1 MQIAQLKRREFIT
14 LLGGAV
20 AAWPV
25 VAHAQ
30 QPGMPVIGFL
40 DAGSAADRTHAVAAF
55 RQGLAEADFVENRNV
70 AFEFRWAEGQFDRLP
85 GLAAD
90 LADRKVAIIAAF
102 GNNAA
107 RAAKVATKTIPVAF
121 ASSSD
126 PVTVGLVTSL
136 TRPGANV
143 TGVSIL
149 NQELESTRLERLV
162 QVVPHATTIA
172 FLVNPKSLT
181 ADPKLREME
190 NTARMFNRRLQVLNA
205 RSESEFESIFAA
217 VEQQQIGAMVVTSD
231 TMFSNE
237 SATLGRVSARHT
249 VPTMGAYRDFTRAG
263 GLMSYGSD
271 LGDAYRRVGLCAA
284 RILNGEVPSDLPVT
298 QSTKVEFVLNLRT
311 ANALGLKIPPPLLA
325 IADEV
330 IE

>member
-1 MQIAQLKRREFIT
+1 MQIDQLKRREFIT

-107 RAAKVATKTIPVAF
+107 RAAKAATKTIPVAF

-143 TGVSIL
+143 TSIL
-149 NQELESTRLERLV
+149 NQELESTQLERLV

-190 NTARMFNRRLQVLNA
+190 NTARMFNRYLQALNA

-249 VPTMGAYRDFTRAG
+249 VLTMGSIAISHGRRLDGPRDRGPRARRSSIG
-263 GLMSYGSD
+263 GRSQ
-271 LGDAYRRVGLCAA
+271 
-284 RILNGEVPSDLPVT
+284 N
-298 QSTKVEFVLNLRT
+298 
-311 ANALGLKIPPPLLA
+311 
-325 IADEV
+325 
-330 IE
+330 

>member
-1 MQIAQLKRREFIT
+1 MQIDQLKRREFIT

-40 DAGSAADRTHAVAAF
+40 DAGSAADRTHAMAAF
-55 RQGLAEADFVENRNV
+55 RQGLAEADFAVNRN
-70 AFEFRWAEGQFDRLP
+70 
-85 GLAAD
+85 
-90 LADRKVAIIAAF
+90 VAIIAAF

-162 QVVPHATTIA
+162 QVVPHATTPSKGIGEGVA
-172 FLVNPKSLT
+172 TL
-181 ADPKLREME
+181 
-190 NTARMFNRRLQVLNA
+190 LQVY
-205 RSESEFESIFAA
+205 RSPSFMKTR
-217 VEQQQIGAMVVTSD
+217 QIG
-231 TMFSNE
+231 
-237 SATLGRVSARHT
+237 RR
-249 VPTMGAYRDFTRAG
+249 RA
-263 GLMSYGSD
+263 
-271 LGDAYRRVGLCAA
+271 
-284 RILNGEVPSDLPVT
+284 
-298 QSTKVEFVLNLRT
+298 
-311 ANALGLKIPPPLLA
+311 PPW
-325 IADEV
+325 
-330 IE
+330 

>member
-1 MQIAQLKRREFIT
+1 MSSGSSRCTGPNRSCCASRNASRTIE
-14 LLGGAV
+14 GMV
-20 AAWPV
+20 AALTICRAILVSGAMVETMSTTWNSACLWLKIPFWPV
-25 VAHAQ
+25 IITI
-30 QPGMPVIGFL
+30 GMAPS
-40 DAGSAADRTHAVAAF
+40 SAKAAPVAAF

-70 AFEFRWAEGQFDRLP
+70 AFEFRWAEGQFERLP

-190 NTARMFNRRLQVLNA
+190 NTARMFNPRLQVLNA
-205 RSESEFESIFAA
+205 RSESEFESIFAT

-237 SATLGRVSARHT
+237 SA
-249 VPTMGAYRDFTRAG
+249 
-263 GLMSYGSD
+263 
-271 LGDAYRRVGLCAA
+271 
-284 RILNGEVPSDLPVT
+284 
-298 QSTKVEFVLNLRT
+298 
-311 ANALGLKIPPPLLA
+311 
-325 IADEV
+325 
-330 IE
+330 